1 MKYPK
6 RLMGWV
12 REGNTPYEVR
22 LNHEPN
28 LFCFNRYV
36 VYQISKLTALPIRIM
51 LDVEKC
57 PVVKGVY
64 YRNIH
69 FWDGYTLRRGSE
81 VMVEPVNIGFRIFRI
96 CEREDGLRLKE
107 IPDNIR

>member
-1 MKYPK
+1 MEYPK

-36 VYQISKLTALPIRIM
+36 VYQISKLEALPTMVMFER
-51 LDVEKC
+51 DKC
-57 PVVKGVY
+57 PEVKEVY
-64 YRNIH
+64 YGDIYY
-69 FWDGYTLRRGSE
+69 WDGYILREGSE
-81 VMVEPVNIGFRIFRI
+81 VMVEPVDNIFRVYN
-96 CEREDGLRLKE
+96 ERGGVRLRLKE